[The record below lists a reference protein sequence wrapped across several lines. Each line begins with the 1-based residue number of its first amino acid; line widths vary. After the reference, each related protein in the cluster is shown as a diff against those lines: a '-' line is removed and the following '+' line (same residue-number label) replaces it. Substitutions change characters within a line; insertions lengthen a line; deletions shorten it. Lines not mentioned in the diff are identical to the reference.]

1 MITQWVD
8 GEKAHGKRQQSQE
21 AMRAVAAPNSQD
33 VNQLLTTLP
42 RLAQIGALVA
52 STGALLVP
60 FGDQLWSPGR
70 GRGYGV

>member
-8 GEKAHGKRQQSQE
+8 GEKAQLKRQQSQE
-21 AMRAVAAPNSQD
+21 VLRAVAVPNSQD

-52 STGALLVP
+52 STGALLAP

-70 GRGYGV
+70 GRGCGV